1 MRLIP
6 VREAFLWRNAV
17 QRCTVS
23 ALYHTTQQLQR
34 KVAYKNAAPVRNFH
48 YTTILCDEKKIKVV
62 AEETTGFSSGRHD
75 EQDVRPKRIILLRTA
90 ESKRNINQATCVN
103 IPDWRCTLTTRGH
116 QQAKEAGKQLLKI
129 LVDNDNNQE
138 NDVTTNEND
147 TATNDQ
153 LENDATTTRSANE
166 KIIFFYSPY
175 ERTQE
180 TLDEILSVI
189 PSHKVVGTYADP
201 RLSQQQKGNFQDVN
215 ELLVAQ
221 EERRRYGR
229 FFYRYPS
236 GEAGSDVYHRVS
248 SFVSSLFRNCVQYKD
263 HGYNLNEMTVVVI
276 THGSVLRLFL
286 MRWFQFSVAEYE
298 ESTNPPF
305 AQLVCLNKIKK
316 GHHYWYELEE
326 EGRQALH
333 LPESCAIPKNVSI
346 YKLMK
351 K

>member
-1 MRLIP
+1 MNSHP
-6 VREAFLWRNAV
+6 
-17 QRCTVS
+17 QDD
-23 ALYHTTQQLQR
+23 TTTS
-34 KVAYKNAAPVRNFH
+34 P
-48 YTTILCDEKKIKVV
+48 
-62 AEETTGFSSGRHD
+62 S
-75 EQDVRPKRIILLRTA
+75 
-90 ESKRNINQATCVN
+90 
-103 IPDWRCTLTTRGH
+103 
-116 QQAKEAGKQLLKI
+116 
-129 LVDNDNNQE
+129 
-138 NDVTTNEND
+138 TNEK
-147 TATNDQ
+147 
-153 LENDATTTRSANE
+153 L
-166 KIIFFYSPY
+166 IFFHSPY

-180 TLDEILSVI
+180 TLDDILSVI
-189 PSHKVVGTYADP
+189 PSDKVVGTYADP

-305 AQLVCLNKIKK
+305 AKLVCLNKIKK